1 MPTNQNIIVIL
12 IGALAL
18 FLIIWIIWIEI
29 RLKRI
34 FRGRRT
40 KDLESL
46 LAEIARDIEIIQEQ
60 LKKDEGNIATI
71 IRELEKSARHVG
83 VVRFNA
89 FQEAGGE
96 QSFAIALLNDKK
108 DGVVLSSLH
117 NRESNRV
124 YAKTIQNGESS
135 HHLSEEE
142 KEAIARALAQKT
154 PSSK

>member
-1 MPTNQNIIVIL
+1 MPIPQNIFVIVAASL
-12 IGALAL
+12 SAVLVL
-18 FLIIWIIWIEI
+18 WMIWIEI

-46 LAEIARDIEIIQEQ
+46 LANIAHDIQHIQEQ
-60 LKKDEGNIATI
+60 LKKDGNNIALTMQ
-71 IRELEKSARHVG
+71 ELEKSARHIG

-96 QSFAIALLNDKK
+96 QSFAVALLNDKK
-108 DGVVLSSLH
+108 DGMVLSSLH

-124 YAKTIQNGESS
+124 YAKIIKNGESS

-142 KEAIARALAQKT
+142 KEAITQALAQKN
-154 PSSK
+154 PNSK

>member
-1 MPTNQNIIVIL
+1 MPINQNSIVII

-46 LAEIARDIEIIQEQ
+46 LAEIAHDIQTIQEQ
-60 LKKDEGNIATI
+60 LKKDGGNITTI
-71 IRELEKSARHVG
+71 IRELEKSARHIG
-83 VVRFNA
+83 VVRFDA
-89 FQEAGGE
+89 FHEAGGE
-96 QSFAIALLNDKK
+96 QSFALALLNDKK
-108 DGVVLSSLH
+108 DGVVLSSIH

-124 YAKTIQNGESS
+124 YAKTIKNGESP

-142 KEAIARALAQKT
+142 KEAIARALKRE
-154 PSSK
+154 S